1 MDSFLKPAII
11 SITACAGAYALYYF
25 TNRKHNVYGD
35 SIDQIERDYKN
46 ELEKHA
52 ETVKLFEAG
61 EAEFLKGN
69 IDNGAELIASALS
82 EYEFII
88 FKLCYFLIFDI
99 KLRY

>member
-1 MDSFLKPAII
+1 MDSSLLKPAII

-25 TNRKHNVYGD
+25 TNRNND
-35 SIDQIERDYKN
+35 SIDQIEREYKN
-46 ELEKHA
+46 ELAKHDQ
-52 ETVKLFEAG
+52 TVKLFEAG

-88 FKLCYFLIFDI
+88 FKHCFFLNIFDI
-99 KLRY
+99 KLRN